1 MKDKVYLKKHK
12 KKIHDIRNNCMDI
25 FFFII
30 ECDNGTYGT
39 NCSSNCG
46 HCYQGQL
53 CDKETGAC
61 PEGCGARYDRMY
73 CNISKIER

>member
-1 MKDKVYLKKHK
+1 
-12 KKIHDIRNNCMDI
+12 MDI
-25 FFFII
+25 FFII

-39 NCSSNCG
+39 SCSSNC
-46 HCYQGQL
+46 YQGQS

-61 PEGCGARYDRMY
+61 PEGCGARYDKMY

>member
-1 MKDKVYLKKHK
+1 MKDKVYLKKKK
-12 KKIHDIRNNCMDI
+12 KKIHDIRNNCIYI
-25 FFFII
+25 FFLI
-30 ECDNGTYGT
+30 ECDDGTYGT

-61 PEGCGARYDRMY
+61 PEGCGARYDGMY